1 MIAVSESTPG
11 PIVVN
16 LAAYVGSS
24 QAGLLG
30 SIIAALAVV
39 LPSYHH
45 SVGDGAAQNCT
56 QEQVCPSSVEDSNP
70 AYGKLSDDTAERY
83 DDGMLED
90 MFSEARV
97 MQRVMYLRFSVTIPA
112 GGSVDVIAQMTKD
125 ASIDFIGANKDRNGY
140 DMVTQLGSNLTFT
153 SQIAS
158 ISNTDNIEIIDQSF
172 GFDLANG
179 ITEVELDMSVA
190 HYWLEVRKL
199 PQEET
204 P

>member
-1 MIAVSESTPG
+1 
-11 PIVVN
+11 
-16 LAAYVGSS
+16 
-24 QAGLLG
+24 
-30 SIIAALAVV
+30 
-39 LPSYHH
+39 
-45 SVGDGAAQNCT
+45 
-56 QEQVCPSSVEDSNP
+56 
-70 AYGKLSDDTAERY
+70 
-83 DDGMLED
+83 
-90 MFSEARV
+90 
-97 MQRVMYLRFSVTIPA
+97 MYLRFSVTIPA